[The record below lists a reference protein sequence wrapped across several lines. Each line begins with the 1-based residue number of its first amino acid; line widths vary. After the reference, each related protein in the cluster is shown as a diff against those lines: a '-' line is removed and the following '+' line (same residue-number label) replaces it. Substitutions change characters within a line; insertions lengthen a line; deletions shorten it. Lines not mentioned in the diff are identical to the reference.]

1 MIAQINCADLPPNSI
16 YPAEGLL
23 QFWISPIE
31 TDTEDYTSSQYDRV
45 IYYPKLGK
53 ANRKAHKLVITE
65 DNGFIWPLLGGE
77 YALSFEPENL
87 EPGLK
92 LKQYSTGQLF
102 TRLWNERY
110 PQEQIE
116 SPWDLDELAGLEAM
130 TLRAPFMKILI
141 TTSWAVFPSIS
152 TGTPVKTRKNGKTT
166 RLICSLLSLHMKLT
180 P

>member
-1 MIAQINCADLPPNSI
+1 M
-16 YPAEGLL
+16 
-23 QFWISPIE
+23 
-31 TDTEDYTSSQYDRV
+31 

-116 SPWDLDELAGLEAM
+116 SPWDLDELAGLEGDDLASTFYEDLDHHQLGGVPEYIDWDPRDDNEEWKDYTINLL
-130 TLRAPFMKILI
+130 TLVSAYEGDTITIMWGDAGVANWLI
-141 TTSWAVFPSIS
+141 TPEQLKNLDFSEVFYSWDS
-152 TGTPVKTRKNGKTT
+152 
-166 RLICSLLSLHMKLT
+166 C
-180 P
+180 